1 MKKIIRKQQGVTK
14 KQRIKKIL
22 SGKKTE
28 NENKPWKPLNGKMTK
43 IEGEDR
49 KRNATNIDV
58 KVNNDIVRPRKSLDE
73 EMIKTESEAI
83 NKKVTKFGKR
93 TVEKLENRKIYRFK
107 KLFNT
112 IPIKP

>member
-1 MKKIIRKQQGVTK
+1 
-14 KQRIKKIL
+14 
-22 SGKKTE
+22 
-28 NENKPWKPLNGKMTK
+28 MTK

-93 TVEKLENRKIYRFK
+93 IVEKLENRKIYRFK

-112 IPIKP
+112 IPIKPQSKKIEKNNFFLNRLTKKK

>member
-1 MKKIIRKQQGVTK
+1 
-14 KQRIKKIL
+14 
-22 SGKKTE
+22 
-28 NENKPWKPLNGKMTK
+28 MTK

-83 NKKVTKFGKR
+83 NKKVTNL
-93 TVEKLENRKIYRFK
+93 EKELLKNLKIARYIDSKNSSIQYRSNLSLK
-107 KLFNT
+107 K
-112 IPIKP
+112 